1 MTLEQLLAAVRQLD
15 DRGLQQVAE
24 VVLQRSHDTALAAL
38 SDRLSTRETAE
49 YLSDEE
55 LAAEVRVVREE
66 RASRAQAGH

>member
-38 SDRLSTRETAE
+38 SDRLSAREAAE
-49 YLSDEE
+49 HLSDEE
-55 LAAEVRVVREE
+55 LSAEVRLVREE